1 MGLLSGSPFSYP
13 EIVCICIQYHLTFAA
28 HHSIIVMA
36 VPPFGAATTN
46 NTEMLMNTSV
56 VIVCAGNST
65 RMGGV
70 NKILLPLGDRLVI
83 GVTMQAFQ
91 KCESVSEIV
100 IVARESDIPAI
111 KSEAEAAGITKLA
124 ACTTGGS
131 TRQESVI
138 NGIKMIS
145 KEAEL
150 VAVHDGA
157 RPLVKPVHIEKVIRD
172 ASVFGGA
179 TLGVPV
185 KDTIKTVDD
194 GLITDTPPRSSL
206 YITQTPQIF
215 KRSLYFEG
223 IDFAL
228 EHGLDFTDDCQ
239 LVEAIGGKVAMTTG
253 DYTNIKITTPEDIK
267 LAEVLMKL

>member
-1 MGLLSGSPFSYP
+1 MK
-13 EIVCICIQYHLTFAA
+13 
-28 HHSIIVMA
+28 
-36 VPPFGAATTN
+36 
-46 NTEMLMNTSV
+46 TSV

-70 NKILLPLGDRLVI
+70 NKILLPLGERLVI

-91 KCESVSEIV
+91 KCESVEEII

-111 KSEAEAAGITKLA
+111 REEADKAGITKLKE
-124 ACTTGGS
+124 CTTGGA

-138 NGIKMIS
+138 NGIRCIS
-145 KEAEL
+145 KGIQL
-150 VAVHDGA
+150 VAIHDGA
-157 RPLVKPVHIEKVIRD
+157 RPLVKPEHIEKVIKD

-185 KDTIKTVDD
+185 KDTIKTVDG
-194 GLITDTPPRSSL
+194 GLIIDTPPRSSL

-215 KRSLYFEG
+215 KRDLYFEG
-223 IDFAL
+223 VDFAL

-239 LVEAIGGKVAMTTG
+239 LVEAIGGKVAMTVG

-267 LAEVLMKL
+267 LAEVLLKL

>member
-1 MGLLSGSPFSYP
+1 
-13 EIVCICIQYHLTFAA
+13 
-28 HHSIIVMA
+28 
-36 VPPFGAATTN
+36 
-46 NTEMLMNTSV
+46 MNTSV

-70 NKILLPLGDRLVI
+70 NKILLPLGERLVI

-91 KCESVSEIV
+91 KCESVGEII

-111 KSEAEAAGITKLA
+111 REEADKAGITKLKE
-124 ACTTGGS
+124 CTTGGA

-138 NGIKMIS
+138 NGIRCIS
-145 KEAEL
+145 KGIQL
-150 VAVHDGA
+150 VAIHDGA
-157 RPLVKPVHIEKVIRD
+157 RPLVKPEHIEKVIKD

-179 TLGVPV
+179 TRGVPV
-185 KDTIKTVDD
+185 KDTIKTVDG
-194 GLITDTPPRSSL
+194 GLIIDTPPRSSL

-215 KRSLYFEG
+215 KRDLYFEG
-223 IDFAL
+223 VDFAL

-239 LVEAIGGKVAMTTG
+239 LVEAIGGKVAMTVG

-267 LAEVLMKL
+267 LAEVLLKL

>member
-1 MGLLSGSPFSYP
+1 
-13 EIVCICIQYHLTFAA
+13 
-28 HHSIIVMA
+28 
-36 VPPFGAATTN
+36 
-46 NTEMLMNTSV
+46 MNTSV
-56 VIVCAGNST
+56 IIVCAGNST

-91 KCESVSEIV
+91 KCESISEIV
-100 IVARESDIPAI
+100 IVAREADIPAI
-111 KSEAEAAGITKLA
+111 KAEAEAAGITKLS
-124 ACTTGGS
+124 ACVTGGA

-138 NGIKMIS
+138 NGVKQIS
-145 KEAEL
+145 KESQL
-150 VAVHDGA
+150 VAIHDGA
-157 RPLVKPVHIEKVIRD
+157 RPLVKPKRIEMAIKD

-185 KDTIKTVDD
+185 KDTIKTVND
-194 GLITDTPPRSSL
+194 GLITDTPPRKYL

-215 KRSLYFEG
+215 KRHLYFEG

-239 LVEAIGGKVAMTTG
+239 LVEAIGGKVAMTAG

-267 LAEVLMKL
+267 LAEVLLDMQS

>member
-1 MGLLSGSPFSYP
+1 MK
-13 EIVCICIQYHLTFAA
+13 
-28 HHSIIVMA
+28 
-36 VPPFGAATTN
+36 
-46 NTEMLMNTSV
+46 TSV
-56 VIVCAGNST
+56 IIVCAGNST

-91 KCESVSEIV
+91 KCESISEIV
-100 IVARESDIPAI
+100 IVAREVDIPAI
-111 KSEAEAAGITKLA
+111 KAEAEAAGITKLS
-124 ACTTGGS
+124 ACVTGGA

-138 NGIKMIS
+138 NGVKQIS
-145 KEAEL
+145 KESQL
-150 VAVHDGA
+150 VAIHDGA
-157 RPLVKPVHIEKVIRD
+157 RPLVKPKHIEMAIKD

-185 KDTIKTVDD
+185 KDTIKTVND
-194 GLITDTPPRSSL
+194 GLITDTPPRKYL

-215 KRSLYFEG
+215 KRHLYFEG

-239 LVEAIGGKVAMTTG
+239 LVEAIGGKVAMTAG

-267 LAEVLMKL
+267 LAEVLLDMQS

>member
-1 MGLLSGSPFSYP
+1 
-13 EIVCICIQYHLTFAA
+13 
-28 HHSIIVMA
+28 
-36 VPPFGAATTN
+36 
-46 NTEMLMNTSV
+46 MNTSV

-70 NKILLPLGDRLVI
+70 NKILLPLGERLVI

-91 KCESVSEIV
+91 KCESVEEII

-111 KSEAEAAGITKLA
+111 REEADKAGITKLKE
-124 ACTTGGS
+124 CTTGGA

-138 NGIKMIS
+138 NGIRCIS
-145 KEAEL
+145 KGIQL
-150 VAVHDGA
+150 VAIHDGA
-157 RPLVKPVHIEKVIRD
+157 RPLVKPEHIEKVIKD

-185 KDTIKTVDD
+185 KDTIKTVDG
-194 GLITDTPPRSSL
+194 GLIIDTPPRSSL
-206 YITQTPQIF
+206 YITQTPQVF
-215 KRSLYFEG
+215 KRDLYFEG
-223 IDFAL
+223 VDFAL

-239 LVEAIGGKVAMTTG
+239 LVEAIGGKVAMTVG

-267 LAEVLMKL
+267 LAEVLLKL

>member
-1 MGLLSGSPFSYP
+1 
-13 EIVCICIQYHLTFAA
+13 
-28 HHSIIVMA
+28 
-36 VPPFGAATTN
+36 
-46 NTEMLMNTSV
+46 MNTSV

-70 NKILLPLGDRLVI
+70 NKILLPLGERLVI

-91 KCESVSEIV
+91 KCESIGEII

-111 KSEAEAAGITKLA
+111 REEADKAGITKLKE
-124 ACTTGGS
+124 CTTGGA

-138 NGIKMIS
+138 NGIRCIS
-145 KEAEL
+145 KGIQL
-150 VAVHDGA
+150 VAIHDGA
-157 RPLVKPVHIEKVIRD
+157 RPLVKPEHIEKVIKD

-185 KDTIKTVDD
+185 KDTIKTVDG
-194 GLITDTPPRSSL
+194 GLIIDTPPRSSL

-215 KRSLYFEG
+215 KRDLYFEG
-223 IDFAL
+223 VDFAL

-239 LVEAIGGKVAMTTG
+239 LVEAIGGKVAMTVG

-267 LAEVLMKL
+267 LAEVLLKL

>member
-1 MGLLSGSPFSYP
+1 
-13 EIVCICIQYHLTFAA
+13 
-28 HHSIIVMA
+28 
-36 VPPFGAATTN
+36 
-46 NTEMLMNTSV
+46 
-56 VIVCAGNST
+56 
-65 RMGGV
+65 MGGV
-70 NKILLPLGDRLVI
+70 NKILMPLGDRLVI

-91 KCESVSEIV
+91 ACGSVSEIV
-100 IVARESDIPAI
+100 IVAREADIPAI
-111 KSEAEAAGITKLA
+111 KAEADAAGITKLT
-124 ACTTGGS
+124 ACTVGGA

-138 NGIKMIS
+138 NGVKQIS
-145 KEAEL
+145 KEAQL

-157 RPLVKPVHIEKVIRD
+157 RPLVKPEHIEKVIKD

-185 KDTIKTVDD
+185 KDTIKTVND
-194 GLITDTPPRSSL
+194 GLISDTPPRKFL

-215 KRSLYFEG
+215 KRQLYFEG

-267 LAEVLMKL
+267 LAEVLLAMQER

>member
-1 MGLLSGSPFSYP
+1 
-13 EIVCICIQYHLTFAA
+13 
-28 HHSIIVMA
+28 
-36 VPPFGAATTN
+36 
-46 NTEMLMNTSV
+46 MNTSV

-70 NKILLPLGDRLVI
+70 NKILLPLGERLVI

-91 KCESVSEIV
+91 KCESVGEII

-111 KSEAEAAGITKLA
+111 KEEADKAGITKLKE
-124 ACTTGGS
+124 CTTGGA

-138 NGIKMIS
+138 NGIRCIS
-145 KEAEL
+145 KGIQL
-150 VAVHDGA
+150 VAIHDGA
-157 RPLVKPVHIEKVIRD
+157 RPLVKPEHIEKVIKD

-185 KDTIKTVDD
+185 KDTIKTVDG
-194 GLITDTPPRSSL
+194 GLIIDTPPRSSL

-215 KRSLYFEG
+215 KRDLYFEG
-223 IDFAL
+223 VDFAL

-239 LVEAIGGKVAMTTG
+239 LVEAIGGKVAMTVG

-267 LAEVLMKL
+267 LAEVLLKL

>member
-1 MGLLSGSPFSYP
+1 
-13 EIVCICIQYHLTFAA
+13 
-28 HHSIIVMA
+28 
-36 VPPFGAATTN
+36 
-46 NTEMLMNTSV
+46 MNTSV

-65 RMGGV
+65 RMGGI
-70 NKILLPLGDRLVI
+70 NKILLTLGERKVI

-91 KCESVSEIV
+91 KCESVSEII
-100 IVARESDIPAI
+100 IVAREEDIPAI
-111 KSEAEAAGITKLA
+111 RQEAENAGISKLA
-124 ACTTGGS
+124 ECVTGGA

-138 NGIKMIS
+138 NGIRKIS
-145 KEAEL
+145 KNAEL

-157 RPLVKPVHIEKVIRD
+157 RPLVKPEHIENVIKD

-185 KDTIKTVDD
+185 KDTIKTVED
-194 GLITDTPPRSSL
+194 GLITDTPPRKFL
-206 YITQTPQIF
+206 YITQTPQVF

-223 IDFAL
+223 VDFAL

-239 LVEAIGGKVAMTTG
+239 LIEAIGGKVAMTVG

-267 LAEVLMKL
+267 IAEILLNI

>member
-1 MGLLSGSPFSYP
+1 
-13 EIVCICIQYHLTFAA
+13 
-28 HHSIIVMA
+28 
-36 VPPFGAATTN
+36 
-46 NTEMLMNTSV
+46 MNTSA

-91 KCESVSEIV
+91 SCDKIKEII

-111 KSEAEAAGITKLA
+111 RSEAEAAGITKLA
-124 ACTTGGS
+124 ACTAGGS

-138 NGIKMIS
+138 NGVRCIS
-145 KEAEL
+145 KDTEL
-150 VAVHDGA
+150 IAIHDGA
-157 RPLVKPVHIEKVIRD
+157 RPLVKPEHIEKTIKD

-185 KDTIKTVDD
+185 KDTIKTVED
-194 GLITDTPPRSSL
+194 GLITDTPPRKYL
-206 YITQTPQIF
+206 YNTQTPQVF
-215 KRSLYFEG
+215 KKKLYFEG

-253 DYTNIKITTPEDIK
+253 DYTNIKITTPEDIAI
-267 LAEVLMKL
+267 AEILLDRKEK

>member
-1 MGLLSGSPFSYP
+1 MK
-13 EIVCICIQYHLTFAA
+13 
-28 HHSIIVMA
+28 
-36 VPPFGAATTN
+36 
-46 NTEMLMNTSV
+46 TSV

-70 NKILLPLGDRLVI
+70 NKILLPLGDRKVI

-91 KCESVSEIV
+91 SCESVYEII
-100 IVARESDIPAI
+100 IVAREDDIPAI
-111 KSEAEAAGITKLA
+111 QAEAEAAGITKLA
-124 ACTTGGS
+124 ACTTGGA

-138 NGIKMIS
+138 NGIRKIS
-145 KEAEL
+145 KETEL

-157 RPLVKPVHIEKVIRD
+157 RPLVKPEHIEKAIKD

-185 KDTIKTVDD
+185 KDTIKTVDG
-194 GLITDTPPRSSL
+194 GLIIDTPPRSSL

-215 KRSLYFEG
+215 KRDLYFEG

-239 LVEAIGGKVAMTTG
+239 LVEAIGGKVAMTVG
-253 DYTNIKITTPEDIK
+253 DYTNIKITTPEDIDI
-267 LAEVLMKL
+267 AEVLLRRR

>member
-1 MGLLSGSPFSYP
+1 MK
-13 EIVCICIQYHLTFAA
+13 
-28 HHSIIVMA
+28 
-36 VPPFGAATTN
+36 
-46 NTEMLMNTSV
+46 TSA

-70 NKILLPLGDRLVI
+70 NKILLPLGERKVI

-91 KCESVSEIV
+91 ACESVCEIV
-100 IVARESDIPAI
+100 IVAREADIPAI
-111 KSEAEAAGITKLA
+111 QEEAELAGITKLS
-124 ACTTGGS
+124 ACTTGGA

-145 KEAEL
+145 KESEL

-157 RPLVKPVHIEKVIRD
+157 RPLVRPEHIEKVIKD

-185 KDTIKTVDD
+185 KDTIKSVDG
-194 GLITDTPPRSSL
+194 GLIVDTPPRSSL

-215 KRSLYFEG
+215 RRKLYFEG

-239 LVEAIGGKVAMTTG
+239 LVEAIGGKVAMTVG
-253 DYTNIKITTPEDIK
+253 DYTNIKITTPEDISI
-267 LAEVLMKL
+267 AEVLLRQR

>member
-1 MGLLSGSPFSYP
+1 
-13 EIVCICIQYHLTFAA
+13 
-28 HHSIIVMA
+28 
-36 VPPFGAATTN
+36 
-46 NTEMLMNTSV
+46 MNTSV

-70 NKILLPLGDRLVI
+70 NKILLPLGGRLVI

-91 KCESVSEIV
+91 SCESVKEIV
-100 IVARESDIPAI
+100 IVAREADIPAI
-111 KSEAEAAGITKLA
+111 EAEAQAAGITKLVK
-124 ACTTGGS
+124 CVTGGA

-138 NGIKMIS
+138 NGVKCIS
-145 KEAEL
+145 KDTQL

-157 RPLVKPVHIEKVIRD
+157 RPLVKPEHIEKVIRD

-185 KDTIKTVDD
+185 KDTIKTVDG
-194 GLITDTPPRSSL
+194 GLIIDTPPRKSL

-215 KRSLYFEG
+215 KRDLYFEG

-239 LVEAIGGKVAMTTG
+239 LVEAIGGKVAMTVG
-253 DYTNIKITTPEDIK
+253 DYTNIKITTPEDIAV
-267 LAEVLMKL
+267 AELLLGRE

>member
-1 MGLLSGSPFSYP
+1 MK
-13 EIVCICIQYHLTFAA
+13 
-28 HHSIIVMA
+28 
-36 VPPFGAATTN
+36 
-46 NTEMLMNTSV
+46 TSV

-70 NKILLPLGDRLVI
+70 NKILLPLGERKVI

-91 KCESVSEIV
+91 SCESVYEII
-100 IVARESDIPAI
+100 IVAREDDIPAI
-111 KSEAEAAGITKLA
+111 QAEAEAAGITKLA
-124 ACTTGGS
+124 ACTTGGA

-138 NGIKMIS
+138 NGIRKIS
-145 KEAEL
+145 KETEL

-157 RPLVKPVHIEKVIRD
+157 RPLVKPEHIERAIKD

-185 KDTIKTVDD
+185 KDTIKTVDG
-194 GLITDTPPRSSL
+194 GLIIDTPPRSSL

-215 KRSLYFEG
+215 KRNLYFEG

-239 LVEAIGGKVAMTTG
+239 LVEAIGGKVAMTVG
-253 DYTNIKITTPEDIK
+253 DYTNIKITTPEDIDI
-267 LAEVLMKL
+267 AEVLLRRR